1 MAQWLPKLRRG
12 TIAQLSAKQRLIEA
26 GKKHFAS
33 VGFKGASVR
42 EIAVTAEL
50 APNMINHH
58 FGGKQALF
66 DAIIEQFSTDS
77 MSIPLRIIAEPA
89 TTTAEFELRFQLFI
103 TETFEIM
110 IAHKEVFQIVSRE
123 NGVSLPL
130 KEFRQGL
137 NQFVENAHA
146 AGLMRAEVDVSMVV
160 GFVLDRLANQI
171 IYSASLVGSENQ
183 NVTTNMDYRK
193 HWLKSNIDLLLH
205 GLV

>member
-1 MAQWLPKLRRG
+1 M
-12 TIAQLSAKQRLIEA
+12 SAKQRLIEA
-26 GKKHFAS
+26 GKKHFALA
-33 VGFKGASVR
+33 GFKGASVR
-42 EIAVTAEL
+42 EIAVSAEL

-66 DAIIEQFSTDS
+66 DAIIEQLSTDA
-77 MSIPLRIIAEPA
+77 MSTPLRIIAEPA
-89 TTTAEFELRFQLFI
+89 GTAAEFELKFQLFI

-130 KEFRQGL
+130 KEFRHGL

-146 AGLMRAEVDVSMVV
+146 AGLLRAEVDVSMVV

-171 IYSASLVGSENQ
+171 IYSASLADSEDQ
-183 NVTTNMDYRK
+183 NVAANPNYRK